1 MADFIPVPNC
11 IQVKLGFTDEGDN
24 NALCLG
30 YVGYTGGPPSATDL
44 NTYVGELSGT
54 ATDTLIPEM
63 TSDKTLVSIEA
74 RDLASDT
81 GAEAIVSPASAGTR
95 MGTKLAP
102 GTCAVTSYTI
112 NRHYRGGHPRNY
124 WPFGAEADIG
134 TFGLWADAFVTEFEG
149 NVGLFWASAGSS
161 AFPSFTTTTQVNAS
175 RYKGYTNMPYGTPT
189 KYRRVPTPR
198 APAITDRVTGV
209 VGRKVIGSQRRRN
222 RNA

>member
-11 IQVKLGFTDEGDN
+11 IQVKVGFTDEGDN

-30 YVGYTGGPPSATDL
+30 YLGYTGGPPNVGDL
-44 NTYVGELSGT
+44 TTFLGGVVTSGT
-54 ATDTLIPEM
+54 TNLLPMM
-63 TSDKTLVSIEA
+63 TSDKTLATIEL
-74 RDLASDT
+74 RDLSSES
-81 GAEAIVSPASAGTR
+81 GATVDASPAAAGSR
-95 MGTKLAP
+95 AGTKLAP
-102 GTCAVTSYTI
+102 GTCAVVSYTI
-112 NRHYRGGHPRNY
+112 DRHYRGGHPRNY

-134 TFGLWADAFVTEFEG
+134 TFGLWADAFVTDFE
-149 NVGLFWASAGSS
+149 NAVQNFWLDLAGDT
-161 AFPSFTTTTQVNAS
+161 FPSFTVTTQVNAS

-198 APAITDRVTGV
+198 SPAITDRITSY